1 MKDRVRVSSNCGVMN
16 ETHLRVRG
24 EREQGRTSQRRER
37 HTPHRGT
44 GAAQN
49 IAMDG
54 HATGIDGDQKGWRR
68 VDRVALAREPR
79 DAVRAVGSNH

>member
-1 MKDRVRVSSNCGVMN
+1 MRSKGHPEESV
-16 ETHLRVRG
+16 
-24 EREQGRTSQRRER
+24 
-37 HTPHRGT
+37 TPHRGT

-68 VDRVALAREPR
+68 VDSVALAR
-79 DAVRAVGSNH
+79 DKRAMRRVGSNH